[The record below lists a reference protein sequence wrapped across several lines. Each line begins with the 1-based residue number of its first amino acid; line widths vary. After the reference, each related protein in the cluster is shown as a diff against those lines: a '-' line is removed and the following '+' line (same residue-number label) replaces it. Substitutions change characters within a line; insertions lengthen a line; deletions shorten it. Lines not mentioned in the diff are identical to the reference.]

1 MLVFGD
7 EQGYVHFM
15 NQTFAVVASFKAHA
29 TRVTHIKQMRRK
41 PILFTIGEDDSS
53 TPTLKTWNIDK
64 DVVEKTGA
72 AVLVQS
78 KKIVHKAK
86 VFPVTAFAALENL
99 SQLAIGLENGV
110 VMVHRGDLS
119 RARYAK
125 TVVVHEG
132 SETVTGLGFH
142 EDGAETTLYI
152 VTLARIVTCVTSN
165 KDTKSILEEQGA
177 EIGLSLVTPTERG
190 QEMAMARS
198 EAVYFYGPDGR
209 GPCFL
214 IDGEKSLMAWFRG
227 YLVLVSK
234 EAPLR
239 SHVLTEF
246 GNASDSAFTPE
257 PDAQLSRSWQPGGPT
272 PGHLLTI
279 YDLKSKFV
287 AYRGSF
293 GTRRFDASVG
303 TAVGEPIHH
312 VLSEWGELLVITKEN
327 KMFRLR
333 EMDLDSKLE
342 LLYSKNMYNLAVS
355 ILTHPAGAVH
365 TVGLR
370 GAPSDLGISSPS
382 LAAAVAPGA
391 GDAPLKPA
399 ETSQYVIMDIYKRYG
414 DHLYSR
420 GDFDSSMKQYIKTI
434 GNLEPS
440 YVIRKFLDA
449 QRIYNLTSYLQA
461 LHDQQL
467 ANPNHTTL
475 LLNCYTKLKDVA
487 RLDAFINNP
496 KALFDVETAIRVC
509 RQAGYYTHALR
520 LAARF
525 EQHEWHLRM
534 QIEDLHVY
542 DEALAYL
549 AKLPR
554 QQVRRALPSYG
565 YLLVKNRP
573 RQATEALIRAC
584 TASASGG
591 GSASAAAAAAAAAM
605 TAASASPLP
614 GAKQSATASLLAA
627 SEAASTDGRS
637 SPEPRAASAAS
648 DNDLANPQDFLPFFV
663 GQPMWC
669 ITFIENVLRKRWGL
683 GKDGKEPSGDG
694 TGAHAAA
701 DAHAVHVVPQD
712 ADALTRQVLWDTLL
726 ELYLDQHSGEM
737 HGASA
742 MTAGTSSS
750 TATAVTMTMTT
761 TTTTTTVTKT
771 TKSTATGKTTMT
783 STVQSTAPATT
794 VQSVSLS
801 PSHPPATLQ
810 APQTPQPPQPPPQ
823 PPQPPPMP
831 PRHNWPRKIMS
842 VLQNAQANYDADQA
856 LVLCKTHQF
865 RDGVLYLLRRLGLYH
880 DYLDFHM
887 QRQEYAQVLKAC
899 QNFGDHDPSMWTKA
913 LIFFVEKGVRESAAT
928 GGGGGGGGGGNG
940 ATAAMAANG
949 SKAADGAGSSK
960 ELLEVLEQIAKRK
973 LLSQLQIVRLLSK
986 NSAVTL
992 GMVRDF
998 LVKRIEADMAAIDES
1013 TRLITSY
1020 RDETAKMRSEIAEL
1034 ETGTMTFQATRCE
1047 LCRQP
1052 LELPTV
1058 HFYCRH
1064 AFHQRCLGDQDGEC
1078 PRCSGEQHIIQEMV
1092 RTQRLNAR
1100 RHDLF
1105 VQKLAEGS
1113 EHEDKFAMIA
1123 EYFSKNVFSR

>member
-1 MLVFGD
+1 MSTLPAANAGAAAAAAHAAHAAHAAAGAGAAPATIGIGGAQWKQLTFFEREDLLATSSLSSAEASVLESWLQSVRITASSSGRGMLVFGD

-584 TASASGG
+584 TA
-591 GSASAAAAAAAAAM
+591 
-605 TAASASPLP
+605 
-614 GAKQSATASLLAA
+614 
-627 SEAASTDGRS
+627 
-637 SPEPRAASAAS
+637 PEPRAASAAS

-783 STVQSTAPATT
+783 ST
-794 VQSVSLS
+794 
-801 PSHPPATLQ
+801 
-810 APQTPQPPQPPPQ
+810 
-823 PPQPPPMP
+823 PPPMP